1 MFQGRV
7 SSVPRGEKN
16 YHIFYQMLAG
26 LTNDEKGECCLYQG
40 HVDPECLYLN
50 TNVV

>member
-1 MFQGRV
+1 M

-26 LTNDEKGECCLYQG
+26 LTNDEKGECCQ
-40 HVDPECLYLN
+40 VDPEFLYLN